1 MSQSPWPRRVLHIVP
16 ALFDEKDG
24 IVGGAE
30 RYAWELA
37 RHMAR
42 EVPTTLLSFGSADRS
57 FTAGQLKVRVL
68 GEPWHVRGSRNNPL
82 SPRVLLELLRA
93 DVVHCHQQHLLV
105 SSLSALAGRLTGRRV
120 FVTDLG
126 GGGWDFSSYVPTDR
140 WFHGHL
146 HISEYSRRVMGQE
159 GKPWSHVIL
168 TGVDTEKFSPDPTV
182 PRTGSALFVGRLLA
196 HKGIDRVIEA
206 LPADLPFDVVGRP
219 YDAKYFALLQELAA
233 GKRVRFH
240 VDLDDSKL
248 VDTYRRSRCVVL
260 PSLYRDRYGNETR
273 VPELMGQTLLE
284 GMACGIP
291 AICTDVASMP
301 EAVVDGVTG
310 LVVPPEDRGA
320 MRAALVT
327 LCTDDARAA
336 TMGAAGR
343 SRMLEHFQ
351 WSAVVARSL
360 GAYRASRPR
369 RFTSREP

>member
-1 MSQSPWPRRVLHIVP
+1 VP

-37 RHMAR
+37 RHMAL

-57 FTAGQLKVRVL
+57 FAEGPLRVRVL
-68 GEPWHVRGSRNNPL
+68 GKPWHVRGSRYNPL
-82 SPRVLLELLRA
+82 SVRILPELLRA
-93 DVVHCHQQHLLV
+93 EVIHCHQQHLLV
-105 SSLSALAGRLTGRRV
+105 SSLSALMSRLIGRRV

-126 GGGWDFSSYVPTDR
+126 GGAWDFSSYVSTDR

-146 HISEYSRRVMGQE
+146 HISQYSRRVMGQE
-159 GKPWSHVIL
+159 GQPWAHVIL
-168 TGVDTEKFSPDPTV
+168 TGVDTKKFSPDPTV
-182 PRTGSALFVGRLLA
+182 PKTGSALFVGRLLS

-206 LPADLPFDVVGRP
+206 LPPDLPLDVVGRP
-219 YDAKYFALLQELAA
+219 YDPRYFALLQNLAA

-240 VDLDDSKL
+240 IDLDDSKL
-248 VDTYRRSRCVVL
+248 VETYRRSRCIVL

-291 AICTDVASMP
+291 AICTNVASMP
-301 EAVVDGVTG
+301 EAVVDSVTG
-310 LVVPPEDRGA
+310 FVVPPDDLAA
-320 MRAALVT
+320 MRTALVT

-336 TMGAAGR
+336 AMGKAAR
-343 SRMLEHFQ
+343 DRMLEHFQ
-351 WSAVVARSL
+351 WSSVVKRCLA
-360 GAYRASRPR
+360 AYRGETP
-369 RFTSREP
+369 EPVRANA

>member
-1 MSQSPWPRRVLHIVP
+1 VP

-42 EVPTTLLSFGSADRS
+42 EVDTMLLSFGSAGRTFS
-57 FTAGQLKVRVL
+57 EGPLRVRVL
-68 GEPWHVRGSRNNPL
+68 GKPWHVRGRRENPL
-82 SPRVLLELLRA
+82 SLRIVPELLRA

-105 SSLSALAGRLTGRRV
+105 SSLSALAGRLSGRRV

-126 GGGWDFSSYVPTDR
+126 GGGWDFSSYISTDR

-146 HISEYSRRVMGQE
+146 HISQFSRRVMGQE
-159 GKPWSHVIL
+159 GRPWSHVIL
-168 TGVDTEKFSPDPTV
+168 TGVDTDKFSPDPRV
-182 PRTGSALFVGRLLA
+182 PKTGGVLFVGRLLS
-196 HKGIDRVIEA
+196 HKGIDRAIDA
-206 LPADLPFDVVGRP
+206 LPSDLPFDIVGRP
-219 YDAKYFALLQELAA
+219 YDPEYFSLLQELAV

-240 VDLDDSKL
+240 IDLDDSKL
-248 VDTYRRSRCVVL
+248 VETYRRSCCVIL

-310 LVVPPEDRGA
+310 LVVPPGDLAA
-320 MRAALVT
+320 MRQALT
-327 LCTDDARAA
+327 ELYRNHELAKK
-336 TMGAAGR
+336 MGAAAR
-343 SRMLEHFQ
+343 QRMIDHFG
-351 WSAVVARSL
+351 WPAVVRRCLAV
-360 GAYRASRPR
+360 YRGERP
-369 RFTSREP
+369 EPPRANA

>member
-57 FTAGQLKVRVL
+57 FSEGPLQVRVL
-68 GEPWHVRGSRNNPL
+68 GKPFRVRGSRHNPL
-82 SPRVLLELLRA
+82 SPRVFPELLRA

-105 SSLSALAGRLTGRRV
+105 SSLSALAGRITGRRV

-126 GGGWDFSSYVPTDR
+126 GGGWDFSSYVSTDR

-159 GKPWSHVIL
+159 GKSWSHVIL

-182 PRTGSALFVGRLLA
+182 PRTGSALFVGRLLS
-196 HKGIDRVIEA
+196 HKGIDRVIES
-206 LPADLPFDVVGRP
+206 LPADLALDVVGRP
-219 YDAKYFALLQELAA
+219 YDSKYFALLQELAA

-240 VDLDDSKL
+240 VDRDDSKL
-248 VDTYRRSRCVVL
+248 VETYRRSRCVVL

-310 LVVPPEDRGA
+310 FVVPPDDLAA
-320 MRAALVT
+320 MRSALIT
-327 LCTDDARAA
+327 LCTEERRAQ
-336 TMGAAGR
+336 TMGAAAR
-343 SRMLEHFQ
+343 ARMLEHFQ
-351 WSAVVARSL
+351 WSSVVKRCL
-360 GAYRASRPR
+360 QAYRA
-369 RFTSREP
+369 